1 MSGLGCVYLYMT
13 NKPYE
18 PQKRT
23 SQAHAFF
30 GSKQSIYLMRD
41 FFSGC
46 EYDDAWEGCFD
57 NLGYIPNHQQL

>member
-1 MSGLGCVYLYMT
+1 MSGLGCVCLYMT

-41 FFSGC
+41 FLVAVNMMMRGK
-46 EYDDAWEGCFD
+46 GT
-57 NLGYIPNHQQL
+57 LTT

>member
-1 MSGLGCVYLYMT
+1 MSVLGCVCLYMT

-30 GSKQSIYLMRD
+30 GSKQSICLMRD
-41 FFSGC
+41 LFLVAVNMMMRGKG
-46 EYDDAWEGCFD
+46 A
-57 NLGYIPNHQQL
+57 LTT

>member
-1 MSGLGCVYLYMT
+1 MSGLGCVCLYMT

-30 GSKQSIYLMRD
+30 GSKQGIYLMRD
-41 FFSGC
+41 FLVAVNMMMRGKG
-46 EYDDAWEGCFD
+46 A
-57 NLGYIPNHQQL
+57 LTT

>member
-1 MSGLGCVYLYMT
+1 MSGLGCVCLYMT

-30 GSKQSIYLMRD
+30 GSKQSICLMRD
-41 FFSGC
+41 FLVAVNMMMCGKG
-46 EYDDAWEGCFD
+46 A
-57 NLGYIPNHQQL
+57 LTT